1 MSSPANRSEV
11 LAASD
16 TGPVITGEAP
26 QAEEPSA
33 IKVFFTAP
41 GSNLEFYPLSPTTTG
56 WDIVKEKGCF
66 AQVDTSNLR
75 IVHRSTT
82 IDLSSKI
89 MEHLPDLREGDTV
102 EFRSISGVE
111 VTHAPRSQS
120 SQGDSPGSQASSPPN
135 PNHIPPGPALVRVM
149 LSAPRRE
156 GGEVG

>member
-16 TGPVITGEAP
+16 TEPVITGEAP

-41 GSNLEFYPLSPTTTG
+41 GSKSEFYHLSPNTTG
-56 WDIVKEKGCF
+56 WDIVTEKGCF

-75 IVHRSTT
+75 KVHRSTT

-102 EFRSISGVE
+102 EELRSRMLLG
-111 VTHAPRSQS
+111 
-120 SQGDSPGSQASSPPN
+120 PN
-135 PNHIPPGPALVRVM
+135 PVKVIVLVVRLPAHRILLTSHLVQY
-149 LSAPRRE
+149 LSE
-156 GGEVG
+156 